1 MSNAVKDQGLIFVV
15 SAPSG
20 TGKST
25 ICRRLLAACPDL
37 EFSVSHTSRPPRP
50 GEADGRDYCFIS
62 RADFEERIALG
73 EFVEWVENYGNL
85 YGTSVKAIDAVL
97 ARGKD
102 LLLDIEP
109 RGARAIKERY
119 PDAVFVFILPPSRD
133 ELLKR
138 LEKRG
143 HESAK
148 VIQERFAQA
157 ERELRE
163 VLWYDYAVFNEDLE
177 AAVLQTI
184 AVYRAEKCKVSRL
197 RGAIDLFF

>member
-85 YGTSVKAIDAVL
+85 
-97 ARGKD
+97 
-102 LLLDIEP
+102 
-109 RGARAIKERY
+109 
-119 PDAVFVFILPPSRD
+119 
-133 ELLKR
+133 
-138 LEKRG
+138 
-143 HESAK
+143 
-148 VIQERFAQA
+148 
-157 ERELRE
+157 
-163 VLWYDYAVFNEDLE
+163 
-177 AAVLQTI
+177 
-184 AVYRAEKCKVSRL
+184 
-197 RGAIDLFF
+197 

>member
-1 MSNAVKDQGLIFVV
+1 LSNAVKDQGLIFVV

>member
-85 YGTSVKAIDAVL
+85 YGTSVKAIGAVL

>member
-85 YGTSVKAIDAVL
+85 YGTSAQAIDAVL

>member
-163 VLWYDYAVFNEDLE
+163 FLWYDYAVFNEDLE